1 MKQRV
6 MQEIAA
12 LLKRFVVIYG
22 FVMLATLFFMVT
34 FSRSAL
40 VGWPYFLWCV
50 FFSLAADLPSLVF
63 LSGHELSSEE
73 WNRRFAVNIL
83 LTVVILMP
91 LGYGRM
97 WSGWAGGAMFFV
109 TILAVNFGVR
119 AVGFGL
125 DAHTANQ
132 LNEQLRKR
140 KLKQKKGGAN
150 E

>member
-1 MKQRV
+1 MKQRM
-6 MQEIAA
+6 MQEIAN
-12 LLKRFVVIYG
+12 LLKRFIVIYG

-40 VGWPYFLWCV
+40 VGWSYFLWCV

-63 LSGHELSSEE
+63 LSNHELSGEE

-83 LTVVILMP
+83 LTVIILMP
-91 LGYGRM
+91 LGYRRM
-97 WSGWAGGAMFFV
+97 WSGWAGGVLFFI

-119 AVGFGL
+119 TVGFGM
-125 DAHTANQ
+125 DAHTASQ

-140 KLKQKKGGAN
+140 KQEQRKGGSQ
-150 E
+150 

>member
-1 MKQRV
+1 MAV
-6 MQEIAA
+6 
-12 LLKRFVVIYG
+12 
-22 FVMLATLFFMVT
+22 
-34 FSRSAL
+34 
-40 VGWPYFLWCV
+40 FLWCV

-63 LSGHELSSEE
+63 LSGHELSGEE
-73 WNRRFAVNIL
+73 WNQRFAVNIL

-91 LGYGRM
+91 LGYSRM
-97 WSGWAGGAMFFV
+97 WSGWAGGVMFFA

-140 KLKQKKGGAN
+140 KLEQKK
-150 E
+150 EEHHE

>member
-6 MQEIAA
+6 MQEVVA

-40 VGWPYFLWCV
+40 VGWSYFLWCV
-50 FFSLAADLPSLVF
+50 FFSLAADLPSLIF
-63 LSGHELSSEE
+63 LSDHELSSEE
-73 WNRRFAVNIL
+73 WNQRFAVNIL

-91 LGYGRM
+91 LGYSRM
-97 WSGWAGGAMFFV
+97 WSGWAGGVMFFV

-125 DAHTANQ
+125 DAHTANL

-140 KLKQKKGGAN
+140 KLEQKKGGVQ
-150 E
+150 